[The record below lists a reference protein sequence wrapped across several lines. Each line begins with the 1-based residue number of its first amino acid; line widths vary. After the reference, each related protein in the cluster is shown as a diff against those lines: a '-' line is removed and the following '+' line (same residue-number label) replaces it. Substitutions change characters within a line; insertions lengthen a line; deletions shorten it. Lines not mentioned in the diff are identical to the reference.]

1 MAESGFIVC
10 VPEAEAMVGSLR
22 ERFDSSA
29 RLGVPAHITVLFP
42 FMSPE
47 SITASVVQRIQA
59 VLREAQA
66 FEFSLA
72 TVARFPATAYLEPEP
87 AAPFIALTERLA
99 REFPQFPPFGG
110 EFPTIIPHLTVAHGS
125 AAESEVAEA
134 QLVSSLAM
142 HGPITSVCSS
152 LVLMENSSG
161 TWRQMHVFPLA
172 RSQTDG

>member
-10 VPEAEAMVGSLR
+10 VPEAEAIVGSLR

-47 SITASVVQRIQA
+47 NINASVVQRIES
-59 VLREAQA
+59 VLREASG

-72 TVARFPATAYLEPEP
+72 KVARFPATAYLEPEP
-87 AAPFIALTERLA
+87 ASPFIALTKSLT

-110 EFPTIIPHLTVAHGS
+110 EFSSTIPHLTVAHGS
-125 AAESEVAEA
+125 VTEAEVAEA
-134 QLVSSLAM
+134 ELASSLAL

-172 RSQTDG
+172 RSQTAG

>member
-29 RLGVPAHITVLFP
+29 RLGVPAHVTVLFP

-47 SITASVVQRIQA
+47 NITASVVQRIA
-59 VLREAQA
+59 SVLREAQR
-66 FEFSLA
+66 FEFLLA
-72 TVARFPATAYLEPEP
+72 KVARFPATAYLEPEP
-87 AAPFIALTERLA
+87 AATFIALTESLA

-125 AAESEVAEA
+125 ATEAEVAEA
-134 QLVSSLAM
+134 ELAASLAL

-152 LVLMENSSG
+152 IVLMENSSG

-172 RSQTDG
+172 RSQTAG

>member
-10 VPEAEAMVGSLR
+10 VPEAEAMVGNLR

-47 SITASVVQRIQA
+47 NINASVVQRIES
-59 VLREAQA
+59 VLRGAQR

-72 TVARFPATAYLEPEP
+72 KVARFPATTYLEPEP
-87 AAPFIALTERLA
+87 TEPFIAFTESLA

-110 EFPTIIPHLTVAHGS
+110 EFASIIPHLTVAHGNVTEVE
-125 AAESEVAEA
+125 AAEAELA
-134 QLVSSLAM
+134 ASLALN
-142 HGPITSVCSS
+142 GPISSVCSS
-152 LVLMENSSG
+152 IVLMENSSG
-161 TWRQMHVFPLA
+161 TWRRMHVFPLA
-172 RSQTDG
+172 PSQTAG

>member
-29 RLGVPAHITVLFP
+29 RLGVPAHVTVLFP

-47 SITASVVQRIQA
+47 NVNASVVRRIES
-59 VLREAQA
+59 VLREAQE
-66 FEFSLA
+66 FEFSLSK
-72 TVARFPATAYLEPEP
+72 VARFPATAYLEPEP
-87 AAPFIALTERLA
+87 AAPFITLTESLV

-110 EFPTIIPHLTVAHGS
+110 EFPIIIPHLTVAHGS
-125 AAESEVAEA
+125 ATEAEVVAAE
-134 QLVSSLAM
+134 LVSSLAL

-172 RSQTDG
+172 CSQTAG

>member
-42 FMSPE
+42 FMSSE
-47 SITASVVQRIQA
+47 NITAPVVQRIES
-59 VLREAQA
+59 VLREVQR
-66 FEFSLA
+66 FDFSLA
-72 TVARFPATAYLEPEP
+72 KVARFPATAYLEPQP
-87 AAPFIALTERLA
+87 AAPFIALTESLA

-110 EFPTIIPHLTVAHGS
+110 EFPSIIPHLTVAHGS
-125 AAESEVAEA
+125 ATEAQAAEA
-134 QLVSSLAM
+134 ELASSLAL

-172 RSQTDG
+172 RSQTAG

>member
-29 RLGVPAHITVLFP
+29 RLGVPAHVTILFP

-47 SITASVVQRIQA
+47 NITASVVQRVES
-59 VLREAQA
+59 VLREVQG

-72 TVARFPATAYLEPEP
+72 KVARFPATAYLAPER
-87 AAPFIALTERLA
+87 AAPFIALTESLA

-125 AAESEVAEA
+125 ATEAEVAQAE
-134 QLVSSLAM
+134 LVSSLAL
-142 HGPITSVCSS
+142 HGPIMSVCSS
-152 LVLMENSSG
+152 VVLMENSSG
-161 TWRQMHVFPLA
+161 IWRQLHVFPLA
-172 RSQTDG
+172 RSQTAG

>member
-29 RLGVPAHITVLFP
+29 RLGVPAHVTVLFP

-47 SITASVVQRIQA
+47 NITASVVQRIA
-59 VLREAQA
+59 SVLREAQR

-72 TVARFPATAYLEPEP
+72 KVARFPATAYLEPEP
-87 AAPFIALTERLA
+87 AATFIALTESLA

-125 AAESEVAEA
+125 ITEAEFAAAELA
-134 QLVSSLAM
+134 SSLALN
-142 HGPITSVCSS
+142 GPIASACSS

-172 RSQTDG
+172 RSHTAG

>member
-1 MAESGFIVC
+1 MAESGFIIC
-10 VPEAEAMVGSLR
+10 VPEAEATVGSLR

-47 SITASVVQRIQA
+47 NINASVVQRIES
-59 VLREAQA
+59 VVRESQR
-66 FEFSLA
+66 FEFSL
-72 TVARFPATAYLEPEP
+72 TRVARFPATAYFEPEP
-87 AAPFIALTERLA
+87 AAPFIALTESLF

-125 AAESEVAEA
+125 AAEAEIAEA
-134 QLVSSLAM
+134 ELASSLAL
-142 HGPITSVCSS
+142 HGPIKSVCRS

-161 TWRQMHVFPLA
+161 TWRQMHVFPFA
-172 RSQTDG
+172 RSQTAG

>member
-10 VPEAEAMVGSLR
+10 VSEAEALVGSLR

-47 SITASVVQRIQA
+47 NITASVVQRIES
-59 VLREAQA
+59 VLREAQG

-72 TVARFPATAYLEPEP
+72 KVARFPATAYLEPEP
-87 AAPFIALTERLA
+87 AEPFIALTESLT

-125 AAESEVAEA
+125 ATEAAIAEA
-134 QLVSSLAM
+134 ELVSSLAL
-142 HGPITSVCSS
+142 HGPIKSACSS
-152 LVLMENSSG
+152 LVLMENSAG
-161 TWRQMHVFPLA
+161 TWRQMHVFPLS
-172 RSQTDG
+172 RSQTAG

>member
-10 VPEAEAMVGSLR
+10 VPEAEAMVGGLR

-47 SITASVVQRIQA
+47 SITASVVQRIEG

-72 TVARFPATAYLEPEP
+72 TVARFPTTAYLEPRP
-87 AAPFIALTERLA
+87 AAPFIALTESLA
-99 REFPQFPPFGG
+99 REFPEFPPFGG

-125 AAESEVAEA
+125 ATESELVEA

-142 HGPITSVCSS
+142 HGPITSVCDS

-161 TWRQMHVFPLA
+161 TWRQVHVFPLA
-172 RSQTDG
+172 RSRPDG